1 MTFIR
6 PLSFRSPSYTTFS
19 FVPSYP
25 LFLQSFCAV
34 PISFFLKRASCVH
47 SSSNRKRT
55 RGGRIPPVPRYI
67 LRNIRPIRGPVPLF
81 SYFVQLRR
89 LSAFHPGCLPSR
101 PFVSAAAA
109 RPCFATPE
117 SPTAKKSFS
126 APPAPSSFMGAL
138 WGSDPLLSY
147 FYFVISLCQGAGSS
161 RTEHRGKGERREGA

>member
-67 LRNIRPIRGPVPLF
+67 LRNIHPIRGPVPLF

-117 SPTAKKSFS
+117 SPTAKKIVLRAASSVVFYGRSLGLRSFIIV
-126 APPAPSSFMGAL
+126 FL
-138 WGSDPLLSY
+138 FCHFPLSGGR
-147 FYFVISLCQGAGSS
+147 FV
-161 RTEHRGKGERREGA
+161 